1 VCEQLGKAELPAV
14 GSDDEWLDWAAEM
27 AGERMKLE
35 VAPREQTG
43 SREARRLR
51 KQGLIPGV
59 LYGRGHA
66 PHAISVP
73 ERELRR
79 VLTGGS
85 GMHAILD
92 VLLDGEN
99 APHPSILKDYQQDP
113 LRGKLV
119 HVDLQEVRL
128 DQTITATV
136 TVVLVGAEDAP
147 GVREGGALSQ
157 VAREVNVEALP
168 MDVPEHLELD
178 VSGMAMGDTLRI
190 ADLRVPEGATLLDDS
205 ETVLATLTMP
215 TRVEEPEEVLAEG
228 EEAELEGVPEEE
240 RPEGAAEGE
249 SRPEAEQG
257 EPGTVEG

>member
-1 VCEQLGKAELPAV
+1 
-14 GSDDEWLDWAAEM
+14 M
-27 AGERMKLE
+27 AGERIKLE
-35 VAPREQTG
+35 VLPREDTG

-51 KQGLIPGV
+51 GRGLIPGV
-59 LYGRGHA
+59 LYGGGNT
-66 PHAISVP
+66 PHAISIP

-92 VLLDGEN
+92 VVLDGEN
-99 APHPSILKDYQQDP
+99 ASHPSILKDYQQDP

-128 DQTITATV
+128 DEAITATV
-136 TVVLVGAEDAP
+136 TVVLIGAEDAP

-157 VAREVNVEALP
+157 VSREVNLEALP
-168 MDVPEHLELD
+168 MEVPDHLELD
-178 VSGMAMGDTLRI
+178 VSGMVMGDTIRL
-190 ADLRVPEGATLLDDS
+190 ADLQVPEGTTLLDDP

-228 EEAELEGVPEEE
+228 EEGELEGEPGEE
-240 RPEGAAEGE
+240 RPEGAAEGDSGADGE
-249 SRPEAEQG
+249 SGTAEG
-257 EPGTVEG
+257 

>member
-1 VCEQLGKAELPAV
+1 
-14 GSDDEWLDWAAEM
+14 M
-27 AGERMKLE
+27 AGERIKLE
-35 VAPREQTG
+35 VVPRESTG

-51 KQGLIPGV
+51 SRGLIPGV
-59 LYGRGHA
+59 LYGRGNE
-66 PHAISVP
+66 PHPFSVA

-92 VLLDGEN
+92 VVLDGQN
-99 APHPSILKDYQQDP
+99 TPHPSILKDYQQDP

-119 HVDLQEVRL
+119 HIDLQEVRL
-128 DQTITATV
+128 DQAITATV
-136 TVVLVGAEDAP
+136 TVELVGAEDAP

-168 MDVPEHLELD
+168 MEIPEHLELD
-178 VSGMAMGDTLRI
+178 VSGMAMGDTLRL
-190 ADLRVPEGATLLDDS
+190 ADLRVPDGATLLDDP

-228 EEAELEGVPEEE
+228 EEGELEGVSEEE

-249 SRPEAEQG
+249 PAAEQG
-257 EPGTVEG
+257 EPGTAEG